1 MTFGWPVH
9 PVPHHVL
16 VPTRSCDC
24 EHRLPVAGY
33 LHRITGCLG
42 SGPFPY
48 QSRVAL
54 PRKVV
59 IPWNDVLI
67 GPGCAGSAA
76 AAGLGEAGRVGVAAG
91 GEEGAL
97 EAATVL
103 AGLGFLAAVGRSNPV
118 LQATAAPAAS
128 TTTSPSDPTNQ
139 ARDLRR
145 ARCLASNR
153 STRVCVGSGS
163 VNMGRQGRGT

>member
-24 EHRLPVAGY
+24 EHRLPLSGY

-48 QSRVAL
+48 QSLVAFPL
-54 PRKVV
+54 NVV

-67 GPGCAGSAA
+67 GPGWAGRAA
-76 AAGLGEAGRVGVAAG
+76 AAGLGEGGGVDVTAG
-91 GEEGAL
+91 GEDGAAL
-97 EAATVL
+97 EAATV
-103 AGLGFLAAVGRSNPV
+103 GGG
-118 LQATAAPAAS
+118 
-128 TTTSPSDPTNQ
+128 
-139 ARDLRR
+139 
-145 ARCLASNR
+145 
-153 STRVCVGSGS
+153 
-163 VNMGRQGRGT
+163 